1 MTPAEWGVLLLCCTL
16 GDQSVRPLTVARFR
30 NLSQRATAMGPGDE
44 DPDKELCAEDLL
56 RLGLNP
62 EEANRVEALLGR
74 EEQLQHYLDA
84 GRQLGLYPITR
95 LSAGYPPQMARKLG
109 MSCPPVLFC
118 AGNAALLLRPCVGLV
133 GSRQIRPGNAL
144 FARRVG
150 ELAAAEGLTLVT
162 GGAEGADREALEA
175 CLRAGGSAVV
185 FVPDDLRKRAHMAGD
200 RCLVCSQDGYHLPFT
215 AARALARNAYI
226 HLMGDQTLVAQ
237 TDLERGGTW
246 SGAVENLKH
255 GWSRVYVLDDGSQG
269 AAGLVSRG
277 AIPVKELT
285 ALADLP

>member
-1 MTPAEWGVLLLCCTL
+1 MTAAERGVLLLCCAL

-30 NLSQRATAMGPGDE
+30 TLSLKAAAMGPGDG
-44 DPDKELCAEDLL
+44 DPDRDVCAEDLL

-62 EEANRVEALLGR
+62 EEASRVEALLGR
-74 EEQLQHYLDA
+74 EEQLQRYLDA
-84 GRQLGLYPITR
+84 GRQLDLYPVTR
-95 LSAGYPPQMARKLG
+95 LSAAYPPQMVQKLG
-109 MSCPPVLFC
+109 MSCPTAFFC
-118 AGNAALLLRPCVGLV
+118 AGNAALFSRPCVGLA
-133 GSRQIRPGNAL
+133 GSRRIRPENAR

-185 FVPDDLRKRAHMAGD
+185 FVPDDLRKRAHMAGE

-226 HLMGDQTLVAQ
+226 HIMGERTLIAQ
-237 TDLERGGTW
+237 TDLESGGTW
-246 SGAVENLKH
+246 SGTAENLKR
-255 GWSRVYVLDDGSQG
+255 GWSRVYVFDDGSQG

-277 AIPVKELT
+277 AIPVKGLT
-285 ALADLP
+285 ALAALP